1 MWLTRGLAGLILLL
15 ALALALATGAA
26 IGAVQKGSGLP
37 VPRFVSLAADEV
49 NVRTGPGK
57 RYPVGWIYVRQGLP
71 MMVIDEYEDW
81 RRVMDS
87 DGAVGWVHK
96 VLLSGRRTALVSGA
110 TRPLFH
116 EPDPTSQLV
125 LLAEPEV
132 QGTLLSCKPAWC
144 QLEID
149 GRRGWMQRAH
159 IFGVLNGEVF

>member
-1 MWLTRGLAGLILLL
+1 MRLARGLAGLLFLLF
-15 ALALALATGAA
+15 ALVLSSGFA
-26 IGAVQKGSGLP
+26 GAVQKGSGLP

-96 VLLSGRRTALVSGA
+96 ALLSGRRTALVSGA
-110 TRPLFH
+110 TRPLFQ

-132 QGTLLSCKPAWC
+132 QGRLLSCKPAWC

-159 IFGVLNGEVF
+159 IFGVLNDEVF